1 VKLNLTTNGTF
12 PKLGASEWAKKI
24 VPVTS
29 DVKISWNGA
38 SKKTHEK
45 IMLGS
50 NWEKALSNIKTFI
63 SIRDEHARQGGNRC
77 RVTFQMT
84 FLESNI
90 NELPDIVR
98 LAIQL
103 GVDRLKGHHLWAHFG
118 EIKDESMRRDMNAIR
133 RWNAAVQVA
142 HQIVMEHP
150 LSNGRSLLLENI
162 YPLDEEYKDD
172 IAPGGQCP
180 FLGKGV
186 GKCRRSV

>member
-1 VKLNLTTNGTF
+1 
-12 PKLGASEWAKKI
+12 
-24 VPVTS
+24 
-29 DVKISWNGA
+29 
-38 SKKTHEK
+38 
-45 IMLGS
+45 
-50 NWEKALSNIKTFI
+50 
-63 SIRDEHARQGGNRC
+63 
-77 RVTFQMT
+77 MT

-180 FLGKGV
+180 FLGKEVWVSAEGRFDP
-186 GKCRRSV
+186 CCAPDAQRRTLGSFGNLNDTNLIEIWSSEKYKSFRSTYRSNPLCITCNMRKPVQELI